1 MPNTTYTGNSLL
13 DRLIA
18 GPYSKNPEY
27 NPKTKA
33 GKTKPQFITDTSAG
47 DINSGRFT
55 NLAKS
60 INELSFT
67 GRDLGLTNKEIEED
81 ADNGITIS
89 PYNTD
94 EELNKARADAQ
105 SGFEQFGNFLMQA
118 GVGEVM
124 LGTLE
129 GFGNIADGVINSFTG
144 DNYGKNAY
152 TEYMENAKNK
162 LKDNF
167 KIYREDPNA
176 TFAFSDFGWWMD
188 NAVSVATTASLL
200 LPAAGWARGLSYA
213 GKVSKLSSLGKMTS
227 RVISK
232 GIAKATTKA
241 ATAGK
246 LSQDF
251 GAIRSAAATA
261 GRIDKSIRNGAGIVG
276 TAYLSRTGE
285 NYMEAKAIY
294 EDVYTNSKE
303 NLDNM
308 PDSEFTKFVNRNP
321 EFKDMSKDDIA
332 KEIARK
338 SANKTF
344 WNDYWMLLMDIPQF
358 KALGSIWGKGAKR
371 ASTASERIAAANQKK
386 LLAGAT
392 NEQLIKNNI
401 LNRTKEGIKYA
412 LKNPKDSF
420 LALEL
425 GEGFEEMYQGVQSE
439 KGMEVATKYFDSSFT
454 SRTLSS
460 YIKDS
465 SIWEQGLWGTIGGI
479 AFNKI
484 GRGLQKGSRAIE
496 GLWNKKHMTA
506 EDYEKWKRSTDKIAI
521 EQINSVTERTKKF
534 ISDMEQ
540 INNGTNPFNFVID
553 ATTGRPIIKDGDL
566 VNESIDEEQK
576 DLLKERAIRGF
587 VDGVTLDAVDSGTID
602 LMKDIIGS
610 REFDKFIADNGL
622 QLSASDKALSSQVV
636 DRMNEVSGIYYNALN
651 DVNSLTEDSNPFI
664 TINAA
669 RDITR
674 NKLMDKEYDLQ
685 LDNISSRI
693 ATANDTNTDY
703 SVYEEKAIYDA
714 IQNTLTRLKLQRAQ
728 LKTQYENEEISKS
741 AYELHGREIEKN
753 ERALLDLAARSTT
766 RGAIDSIKE
775 SIKDLNYD
783 TKDVIDTLDTFIN
796 DTYYGSGSVVNANN
810 TPSETIDSLI
820 KQKARVAINKAFTT
834 AKVPVTK
841 KDFEELY
848 NEFSFSMDAI
858 FINRAKAGIEKVK
871 KYLRDSDN
879 FDEALSKIM
888 NENTENKELNDILQF
903 LKYGYFDR
911 SMQNGRMKGQLNSNL
926 DLGIAIEEA
935 KAERTRAENRAQE
948 AAEQGVVLPDN
959 NEEEQ
964 EGTTTDSST
973 GSEIGT
979 NTTAAVP
986 PITSPATL
994 PATPPI
1000 APPTS
1005 VPENPANDTAVSN
1018 NEDTNGVQT
1027 EPDKAPIVDNSI
1039 PVDKN
1044 PLDLELTDDELREQA
1059 VIASGYETA
1068 SLKASL
1074 DASKY
1079 VMQVGF
1085 KESGRLDAIT
1095 KALSEGDTS
1104 KYEEFIKELTDF
1116 LISRGYDK
1124 RLAKITAKK
1133 SFTNTVASF
1142 GAMDSKS
1149 TFGKLAQQ
1157 LAMGFSS
1164 ESAKQYSIT
1173 ELIDGKGLNE
1183 IVETF
1188 IDEYSNLVGN
1198 DVAINGAHI
1207 INMESLFD
1215 YILSNKD
1222 IDKRTAAYIYNNIGT
1237 YISTHDGSKYKFTG
1251 FNPSRQYSAEEFF
1264 NRINKLKST
1273 VLSSSNNMHI
1283 SPIEPDQRTKDYRDA
1298 LIAAANGAT
1307 AYCQLEGT
1315 AYKHGIIDREQNG
1328 RPKQTNISIYVNL
1341 RKGKK
1346 LVPVKIGILRTVT
1359 ANKDFSSI
1367 EPVSHYSGFRNEI
1380 TIGPNRNIS
1389 LDCDF
1394 LFNALIN
1401 DRATNA
1407 DARQLFTDLAEY
1419 HSIVG
1424 DIASRLFAKKINE
1437 RQARKELSE
1446 AMPLDK
1452 AKRILSNPFITRLLQ
1467 NENYKFYSPNA
1478 DAISR
1483 AKKLSSDIA
1492 AILFYNSG
1500 FNPSDINNGEIDNM
1514 AIDSASMR
1522 DYYEDWKRK
1531 VYENYTQ
1538 TYELQKGLIDENS
1551 KVEISV
1557 NAEYF
1562 EFLNTIKN
1570 REDYVNIDDA
1580 GFDIDK
1586 NSPNYTPLVIV
1597 NQEGHLIDEEGNDYG
1612 QAPIDIA
1619 NYSMGF
1625 LVHNKDGVQLVAY
1638 FNEAAELKGSDIFN
1652 AVKFEIENLISK
1664 QLYNTVS
1671 SSHDANF
1678 EDIIERLIELFSP
1691 KSSFI
1696 FNGFNTILLADRAKT
1711 MATIAIDL
1719 GNNKR
1724 KNLITFYKKNKDGV
1738 TNSNA
1743 IGLYIPRLGRQIS
1756 ITRIKDKKLLTGEI
1770 VTEQEIRDALNN
1782 AILECMDSFK
1792 LNKSFN
1798 TMMNRTTGNGTS
1810 KYYRRE
1816 NGKFIINLAGK
1827 DYVYE
1832 NYGDFMLKNKG
1843 FTTNVDGSKK
1853 GFVSGYLNE
1862 NRITINTAVK
1872 DSTEDVSPTNTFV
1885 SDLLFNDKNEKRKT
1899 VDTRAVL
1906 EAAGVPQDK
1915 IDVLLGINSGMPIVT
1930 KRVRASDKEDSD
1942 TNAYYNVEDNNIYIT
1957 QKGAAAMNNN
1967 PTNAIRLLLHE
1978 NLHRLFH
1985 NKRNYTNAQRE
1996 RIVKELREVYDYTR
2010 EQLDKDRANSKIS
2023 ETLYNSIISV
2033 FNKATVSDNEMTRME
2048 EFLME
2053 CLTQPVIVDYLN
2065 NTAYHSEAKIDGIS
2079 KKSKSIFQKIM
2090 DILLDLLGINT
2101 NRIKNNSILAREYII
2116 LSRTAKSTSTNVPIN
2131 NTTSTTTNNGV
2142 LPVEGAPI
2150 STSTTTTTTT
2160 TNTTP
2165 NTHPVISPNISRINT
2180 NILNDTKRELDNI
2193 REVFES
2199 RIKRSDN
2206 FDEDHT
2212 YYIDGKPADTSVTQQ
2227 VHGKQDIG
2235 AYGTPSSYF
2244 GNTADDAARVF
2255 FENNG
2260 RLPDDYN
2267 VPNTTND
2274 DSENSKQA
2282 LERDLNKIKDY
2293 LDKKFGKGKYRVIT
2307 EEFPI
2312 GGTINVNGE
2321 IKTIAGTMDMIV
2333 YTDKGDIY
2341 IYDFKTKHLGEDNAV
2356 WSENTIN
2363 GYYRQ
2368 VNIYRQILIANFPHL
2383 AGRIKCG
2390 SLIKFITDYPAPSKK
2405 VEYRKHPT
2413 IPNQLQVRE
2422 NKEDNFVN
2430 IQDSNIKYN
2439 IPFFF
2444 GDKNFEKD
2452 HIFNIEDKDFIYE
2465 ITSLPEQNE
2474 DTIDKQNIT
2483 GSEQIQD
2490 DDDFD
2495 FDSLDFEDI
2504 DYENDIDTTD
2514 DIIYK
2519 SNTNLIDLSVNND
2532 TNQSNF
2538 TKEEQEILKNAPRNA
2553 EGRLLA
2559 PNGKVSNLTE
2569 KQYAQV
2575 RTKAFK
2581 KWFGDWTKIT
2591 FDDNGTPIIPN
2602 DVSKVVDENGEPLV
2616 VYHGNTDTNITK
2628 FTKGKGRYLKDG
2640 NYYFSPSKSV
2650 AESYATNG
2658 LSEDIDINEYLVIG
2672 YNVDAN
2678 SEEAKYAD
2686 FNSVEEFFNASLGG
2700 KVYSV
2705 FLNIKNPLFSDT
2717 ITPKIENPYDGAITI
2732 PVKDTQGTLRGE
2744 KVRQYIATSSN
2755 QIKSATDNIG
2765 TFDTNNDDIRYAKTE
2780 LITPSEIY
2788 APAVSNGS
2796 TDNPYGIQIV
2806 TTINAYID
2814 TFPVQYR
2821 DDIKQLLANDELNY
2835 TCQ

>member
-81 ADNGITIS
+81 AENGITIS

-118 GVGEVM
+118 GVGEVI
-124 LGTLE
+124 LGTFE
-129 GFGNIADGVINSFTG
+129 GFGNIADGIINSFTG

-303 NLDNM
+303 NLNNM

-371 ASTASERIAAANQKK
+371 VSTASERIAAANQKK

-439 KGMEVATKYFDSSFT
+439 KGMEVATKYFDPSFT

-484 GRGLQKGSRAIE
+484 GSGLQKGSRAIE

-553 ATTGRPIIKDGDL
+553 ATTGRPIIKDGNL

-576 DLLKERAIRGF
+576 DLLKERAIRDF

-610 REFDKFIADNGL
+610 KEFDKFIADNGL
-622 QLSASDKALSSQVV
+622 QLSASDRALSSQVV

-674 NKLMDKEYDLQ
+674 NKLMDREYDLQ
-685 LDNISSRI
+685 LANISSRMS
-693 ATANDTNTDY
+693 TANDTNTDY
-703 SVYEEKAIYDA
+703 SAYEEKAIYDA
-714 IQNTLTRLKLQRAQ
+714 IQNTLTRLKLQRTQ

-741 AYELHGREIEKN
+741 AYELHDREIEKN

-766 RGAIDSIKE
+766 RGAIDNIKE

-783 TKDVIDTLDTFIN
+783 TKDVIDALDTFIN

-810 TPSETIDSLI
+810 IPSETIDSLI
-820 KQKARVAINKAFTT
+820 KQKTRVAINKAFTT
-834 AKVPVTK
+834 AKIPVTK
-841 KDFEELY
+841 KDFEDLY

-858 FINRAKAGIEKVK
+858 FINRAKVGIEKVK
-871 KYLRDSDN
+871 KYLREAND
-879 FDEALSKIM
+879 FDGALSKIM

-911 SMQNGRMKGQLNSNL
+911 SMQNGRMKGQLTSNL

-935 KAERTRAENRAQE
+935 KAERNKAKEREKE

-964 EGTTTDSST
+964 EGTTTSPST
-973 GSEIGT
+973 GSETGT
-979 NTTAAVP
+979 NTTATVP
-986 PITSPATL
+986 PITSPDTP
-994 PATPPI
+994 PATPPT
-1000 APPTS
+1000 P
-1005 VPENPANDTAVSN
+1005 VPENPANDTVTSD
-1018 NEDTNGVQT
+1018 NENTNGVQT

-1044 PLDLELTDDELREQA
+1044 PLDLELTDAELREQA
-1059 VIASGYETA
+1059 VIASGYETD

-1085 KESGRLDAIT
+1085 KESGRIDAIT
-1095 KALSEGDTS
+1095 KALSEGDAS
-1104 KYEEFIKELTDF
+1104 KYEEFIKEVADF
-1116 LISRGYDK
+1116 LVSRGYNNK
-1124 RLAKITAKK
+1124 LAEVISKK
-1133 SFTNTVASF
+1133 AFANTVASF

-1164 ESAKQYSIT
+1164 ESAKKYSIT
-1173 ELIDGKGLNE
+1173 ELLDDNGLDE
-1183 IVETF
+1183 IVEAF
-1188 IDEYSNLVGN
+1188 LEEYSRLVN
-1198 DVAINGAHI
+1198 NSITVDGAHV
-1207 INMESLFD
+1207 INMESLFE
-1215 YILSNKD
+1215 YILSSND
-1222 IDKRTAAYIYNNIGT
+1222 IDKRTAAHIYNNIGK
-1237 YISTHDGSKYKFTG
+1237 YIATHDNSKYIFTG
-1251 FNPSRQYSAEEFF
+1251 FNPSKQYSAEEFF
-1264 NRINKLKST
+1264 NRINKSKSI
-1273 VLSSSNNMHI
+1273 VLSSSTDMHI
-1283 SPIEPDQRTKDYRDA
+1283 SPIEPDQRTKDYKDA
-1298 LIAAANGAT
+1298 LVAAANGAT

-1315 AYKHGIIDREQNG
+1315 AYKHGVVDTDETG
-1328 RPKQTNISIYVNL
+1328 RPKQTHIAIYVNL

-1346 LVPVKIGILRTVT
+1346 VVPVKIGILRTVS
-1359 ANKDFSSI
+1359 ANKDFTSI
-1367 EPVSHYSGFRNEI
+1367 EPISHYSGFRNEI
-1380 TIGPNRNIS
+1380 KVGPNNSIS

-1401 DRATNA
+1401 DLETNK
-1407 DARQLFTDLAEY
+1407 DAKQLFKELVEY
-1419 HSIVG
+1419 NITVRKIVN
-1424 DIASRLFAKKINE
+1424 RLHRKEITEK
-1437 RQARKELSE
+1437 QANKELSE

-1452 AKRILSNPFITRLLQ
+1452 AERILSNPLIAELLRR
-1467 NENYKFYSPNA
+1467 ESYKFYDPRA
-1478 DAISR
+1478 DKITR
-1483 AKKLSSDIA
+1483 AKKLSRDIA

-1500 FNPSDINNGEIDNM
+1500 FNTADPANNEIDTM
-1514 AIDSASMR
+1514 AIDVASMR
-1522 DYYEDWKRK
+1522 KNYADWKVK
-1531 VYENYTQ
+1531 LHTNYVQ
-1538 TYELQKGLIDENS
+1538 TYELQKGFTENNT

-1557 NAEYF
+1557 NPEYF
-1562 EFLNTIKN
+1562 EFLNEIQDKK
-1570 REDYVNIDDA
+1570 DYVNIDDA

-1652 AVKFEIENLISK
+1652 AVKFEIANLISK
-1664 QLYNTVS
+1664 QLYNTVT

-1696 FNGFNTILLADRAKT
+1696 FNNFNTILLADRAKT
-1711 MATIAIDL
+1711 MATIAVKDS
-1719 GNNKR
+1719 NNRK
-1724 KNLITFYKKNKDGV
+1724 KNLITFYKTNRDGI

-1743 IGLYIPRLGRQIS
+1743 VGLYIPRLGRQVP
-1756 ITRIKDKKLLTGEI
+1756 ITGIKDTKLLTGEI
-1770 VTEQEIRDALNN
+1770 ITEQEIRDALNN
-1782 AILECMDSFK
+1782 AILECMASFK

-1810 KYYRRE
+1810 RYYRRE

-1832 NYGDFMLKNKG
+1832 NYGDFMLKNRG
-1843 FTTNVDGSKK
+1843 VTTNVDGSKK

-1862 NRITINTAVK
+1862 TRISINTAVK

-1906 EAAGVPQDK
+1906 EAAGVPKDK
-1915 IDVLLGINSGMPIVT
+1915 IDVLLGTNSGMPIVT
-1930 KRVRASDKEDSD
+1930 KRVRASDIDNSTD
-1942 TNAYYNVEDNNIYIT
+1942 NAYYDTEDNNIYIT
-1957 QKGAAAMNNN
+1957 QKGAAVMNNN
-1967 PTNAIRLLLHE
+1967 STNAIRLILHE

-1985 NKRNYTNAQRE
+1985 SKRNYTDAQRK
-1996 RIVKELREVYDYTR
+1996 RIVKELKEVYDYTR
-2010 EQLDKDRANSKIS
+2010 EQLDKDRASGKIS
-2023 ETLYNSIISV
+2023 EALYNNIISV
-2033 FNKATVSDNEMTRME
+2033 LNKATISKKENVMME

-2053 CLTQPVIVDYLN
+2053 CLTQPAIANYLN
-2065 NTAYHSEAKIDGIS
+2065 NTAYHSEANIEGIS
-2079 KKSKSIFQKIM
+2079 QKAKSIFQKIM

-2116 LSRTAKSTSTNVPIN
+2116 LSRTNKDTDNGIFNKPIASDNVKP
-2131 NTTSTTTNNGV
+2131 
-2142 LPVEGAPI
+2142 PVEGTLSPTP
-2150 STSTTTTTTT
+2150 TS
-2160 TNTTP
+2160 NSTP
-2165 NTHPVISPNISRINT
+2165 NNNQTAETTSER
-2180 NILNDTKRELDNI
+2180 LTKVRKEIDEI
-2193 REVFES
+2193 RQTFES
-2199 RIKRSDN
+2199 RIRRSDN
-2206 FDEDHT
+2206 FAEDHT
-2212 YYIDGKPADTSVTQQ
+2212 YYINGKPADTSVTQQ
-2227 VHGKQDIG
+2227 VHGKQDLG
-2235 AYGTPSSYF
+2235 DYGTPSSYF

-2267 VPNTTND
+2267 VPNTKND

-2293 LDKKFGKGKYRVIT
+2293 LDKRFGKGRYGVIT

-2312 GGTINVNGE
+2312 GGVINVNGTD
-2321 IKTIAGTMDMIV
+2321 KTIAGTMDMIV
-2333 YTDKGDIY
+2333 YTDSGDIY

-2422 NKEDNFVN
+2422 NKEDDFVN
-2430 IQDSNIKYN
+2430 IQDSNIEYN

-2444 GDKNFEKD
+2444 GDKNFERD
-2452 HIFNIEDKDFIYE
+2452 HIFNVEDKDFIYE

-2474 DTIDKQNIT
+2474 DTIDKQNIV

-2490 DDDFD
+2490 NDDFD
-2495 FDSLDFEDI
+2495 FDSFDFDDVNYREDI
-2504 DYENDIDTTD
+2504 DYTD
-2514 DIIYK
+2514 DTVFK
-2519 SNTNLIDLSVNND
+2519 SSTNLIDLSVN
-2532 TNQSNF
+2532 TNNNLSN
-2538 TKEEQEILKNAPRNA
+2538 EEQEILKNAPRDA
-2553 EGRLLA
+2553 EGHLLA
-2559 PNGKVSNLTE
+2559 PNGKPTNLTE
-2569 KQYAQV
+2569 KQYVQV
-2575 RTKAFK
+2575 RTKAFIR
-2581 KWFGDWTKIT
+2581 WFGDWI
-2591 FDDNGTPIIPN
+2591 N
-2602 DVSKVVDENGEPLV
+2602 DPANASKVVDENGEPLV
-2616 VYHGNTDTNITK
+2616 VYHRSPNKFNIFDVNKIGTTTDTGQY
-2628 FTKGKGRYLKDG
+2628 GKGFYFGVENDRARG
-2640 NYYFSPSKSV
+2640 N
-2650 AESYATNG
+2650 
-2658 LSEDIDINEYLVIG
+2658 
-2672 YNVDAN
+2672 NVY
-2678 SEEAKYAD
+2678 E
-2686 FNSVEEFFNASLGG
+2686 
-2700 KVYSV
+2700 V
-2705 FLNIKNPLFSDT
+2705 FLNIR
-2717 ITPKIENPYDGAITI
+2717 NPYNITKESRSFNIAYTYNRPFNEWTDWHKKNISKEEADLVNNKDGII
-2732 PVKDTQGTLRGE
+2732 DLVEDYEFVVSNP
-2744 KVRQYIATSSN
+2744 N
-2755 QIKSATDNIG
+2755 QIKSATDNVG
-2765 TFDTNNDDIRYAKTE
+2765 TFDTNNPDIRYAKTE

-2788 APAVSNGS
+2788 APAVVNGS

-2806 TTINAYID
+2806 NNMRSYID
-2814 TFPVQYR
+2814 TFPAQYR

>member
-81 ADNGITIS
+81 ADNGITMS

-94 EELNKARADAQ
+94 EELNKARADNQGA
-105 SGFEQFGNFLMQA
+105 FEQFGNFLMQA
-118 GVGEVM
+118 GVGEVI

-213 GKVSKLSSLGKMTS
+213 GKVSKLNSLGKMTS

-308 PDSEFTKFVNRNP
+308 PANEFAKFINRNP

-332 KEIARK
+332 KEIAIK

-439 KGMEVATKYFDSSFT
+439 KGMEVATKYFDPNFT
-454 SRTLSS
+454 SRTLGS

-553 ATTGRPIIKDGDL
+553 KTTGRPIIKDGDL
-566 VNESIDEEQK
+566 VNESVDEEQK
-576 DLLKERAIRGF
+576 DLLKERAIRDF

-651 DVNSLTEDSNPFI
+651 DINSLTEDSNPFI

-674 NKLMDKEYDLQ
+674 NKLMDREYDLQ
-685 LDNISSRI
+685 LDNISSRM
-693 ATANDTNTDY
+693 ATANDTNADY
-703 SVYEEKAIYDA
+703 SAYEEKAIYDA
-714 IQNTLTRLKLQRAQ
+714 IQNTLTRLKLQRTQ
-728 LKTQYENEEISKS
+728 LKTQYENEEIGKS
-741 AYELHGREIEKN
+741 AYELHDREIEKN

-775 SIKDLNYD
+775 SIKDLNYN
-783 TKDVIDTLDTFIN
+783 TKDVIDALDTFIN

-834 AKVPVTK
+834 AKIPVTK
-841 KDFEELY
+841 KDFEDLY

-858 FINRAKAGIEKVK
+858 FINKAKAGIEKVK
-871 KYLRDSDN
+871 KYLREADD

-911 SMQNGRMKGQLNSNL
+911 SMQNGRMKGQLTSNL
-926 DLGIAIEEA
+926 DLGIAIEET
-935 KAERTRAENRAQE
+935 KAEREKAENRAQE
-948 AAEQGVVLPDN
+948 AAEQGVVLPEND
-959 NEEEQ
+959 
-964 EGTTTDSST
+964 TDSST
-973 GSEIGT
+973 NNTDSPSTGSET
-979 NTTAAVP
+979 KTDTVVPTRTAAPVVTETSATAT
-986 PITSPATL
+986 PITENPA
-994 PATPPI
+994 ADN
-1000 APPTS
+1000 AV
-1005 VPENPANDTAVSN
+1005 VPENPDP
-1018 NEDTNGVQT
+1018 GVQT
-1027 EPDKAPIVDNSI
+1027 TREDNIVVDNNVPI
-1039 PVDKN
+1039 DKN
-1044 PLDLELTDDELREQA
+1044 PLDLDVTEKELQEQA
-1059 VIASGYETA
+1059 AIAAGYETA

-1095 KALSEGDTS
+1095 KALSEGDAS
-1104 KYEEFIKELTDF
+1104 KYEEFIKEITDF

-1124 RLAKITAKK
+1124 RLAEVIAKK

-1157 LAMGFSS
+1157 LAMGFGS

-1173 ELIDGKGLNE
+1173 ELIDGKGLDE
-1183 IVETF
+1183 IVEEF

-1198 DVAINGAHI
+1198 DVTINGVHI

-1273 VLSSSNNMHI
+1273 ILSSSNNMHI
-1283 SPIEPDQRTKDYRDA
+1283 SPIEPDQRTKDYTDA

-1315 AYKHGIIDREQNG
+1315 AYKYGVIDKEPNG
-1328 RPKQTNISIYVNL
+1328 RPRQTHIAVYVNL
-1341 RKGKK
+1341 KKGKK

-1359 ANKDFSSI
+1359 ANEDFSSI

-1380 TIGPNRNIS
+1380 TIGSNGNIS

-1401 DRATNA
+1401 DRATNT
-1407 DARQLFTDLAEY
+1407 DAKQLFTDLAEY
-1419 HSIVG
+1419 YSIVG

-1452 AKRILSNPFITRLLQ
+1452 AERILSNPLIAELLSR
-1467 NENYKFYSPNA
+1467 ESYKFYDPSA
-1478 DAISR
+1478 DKITR
-1483 AKKLSSDIA
+1483 AKKLSRDIA
-1492 AILFYNSG
+1492 AILFYKSG

-1514 AIDSASMR
+1514 AIDSVSMR

-1562 EFLNTIKN
+1562 EFLNTIENK
-1570 REDYVNIDDA
+1570 EDYVNIDDA

-1652 AVKFEIENLISK
+1652 SVKFEIANLISK
-1664 QLYNTVS
+1664 QLYNTVA

-1678 EDIIERLIELFSP
+1678 EDIIERLIELFNP
-1691 KSSFI
+1691 KSPFI
-1696 FNGFNTILLADRAKT
+1696 FNNFNTILLADRAKT
-1711 MATIAIDL
+1711 MATIAVKDS
-1719 GNNKR
+1719 NNR
-1724 KNLITFYKKNKDGV
+1724 QKNLITFYKTNRDGI

-1743 IGLYIPRLGRQIS
+1743 VGLYIPRLGRQVP
-1756 ITRIKDKKLLTGEI
+1756 ITNLKDTRLATGEI
-1770 VTEQEIRDALNN
+1770 ITEQEIRDALNN
-1782 AILECMDSFK
+1782 AILECMASFK

-1810 KYYRRE
+1810 RYHRRE

-1832 NYGDFMLKNKG
+1832 NYGDFMLKNRG

-1885 SDLLFNDKNEKRKT
+1885 SDLLFNNKNKKRKT
-1899 VDTRAVL
+1899 VDTKAVL
-1906 EAAGVPQDK
+1906 EAAGVPKDK
-1915 IDVLLGINSGMPIVT
+1915 IDVLLGTNSGMPIVT
-1930 KRVRASDKEDSD
+1930 KRVRASDEEDSD

-1967 PTNAIRLLLHE
+1967 PTNAIRLILHE

-1985 NKRNYTNAQRE
+1985 NKQNYTNSQRE

-2010 EQLDKDRANSKIS
+2010 EQLDKDRANGKIS
-2023 ETLYNSIISV
+2023 EVLYNSIISV
-2033 FNKATVSDNEMTRME
+2033 FDKATVSDNEMTRME

-2065 NTAYHSEAKIDGIS
+2065 NTAYHSEANIEGIS
-2079 KKSKSIFQKIM
+2079 QKAKSIFQKIM

-2116 LSRTAKSTSTNVPIN
+2116 LSRTDKD
-2131 NTTSTTTNNGV
+2131 TNNGIFNKPV
-2142 LPVEGAPI
+2142 ASDNVKPPVERTLSPTP
-2150 STSTTTTTTT
+2150 TS
-2160 TNTTP
+2160 NSTP
-2165 NTHPVISPNISRINT
+2165 NNSPTTETTSERLAKVRKEI
-2180 NILNDTKRELDNI
+2180 D
-2193 REVFES
+2193 EVRQTFES

-2206 FDEDHT
+2206 FTEDHT

-2235 AYGTPSSYF
+2235 AYGVPSSIL
-2244 GNTADDAARVF
+2244 GNTADEAARVF

-2293 LDKKFGKGKYRVIT
+2293 LDKRFGKGRYGVIT

-2312 GGTINVNGE
+2312 GGIINVEGAD
-2321 IKTIAGTMDMIV
+2321 KTIAGTMDMIV
-2333 YTDKGDIY
+2333 YTDNGDIY
-2341 IYDFKTKHLGEDNAV
+2341 IFDFKTKRMGDTNAE
-2356 WSENTIN
+2356 WDEHTIN
-2363 GYYRQ
+2363 SYYQQ
-2368 VNIYRQILIANFPHL
+2368 VNIYRQLIAANFPNL
-2383 AGRIKCG
+2383 AGRVKTG
-2390 SLIKFITDYPAPSKK
+2390 ALIKFITDYPAPSKDIK
-2405 VEYRKHPT
+2405 YRENPNV
-2413 IPNQLQVRE
+2413 PNQLQV
-2422 NKEDNFVN
+2422 KESEEDDFVN
-2430 IQDSNIKYN
+2430 IQDSFIDYN
-2439 IPFFF
+2439 IPYFF
-2444 GDKNFEKD
+2444 GDENFED
-2452 HIFNIEDKDFIYE
+2452 AHIFDIKDKDFVYE
-2465 ITSLPEQNE
+2465 IKPLNEQGEESIN
-2474 DTIDKQNIT
+2474 TQNIA

-2495 FDSLDFEDI
+2495 FDSFDFDDVNYREDI
-2504 DYENDIDTTD
+2504 DDTD
-2514 DIIYK
+2514 DTVFK
-2519 SNTNLIDLSVNND
+2519 SSTNLIDLSVNND

-2581 KWFGDWTKIT
+2581 NWFGDWTKIT
-2591 FDDNGTPIIPN
+2591 FDNNGNPIIPD

-2658 LSEDIDINEYLVIG
+2658 LSEEIDINDYLVIG

-2686 FNSVEEFFNASLGG
+2686 FNSAEEFFNASLGG

-2717 ITPKIENPYDGAITI
+2717 ITPKIENLYDGAITI

-2744 KVRQYIATSSN
+2744 KVRQYIATESN

-2765 TFDTNNDDIRYAKTE
+2765 TFDANNPDIRYAKTE

-2788 APAVSNGS
+2788 APAVANGS

-2806 TTINAYID
+2806 NNMRSYID
-2814 TFPVQYR
+2814 TFPAQYR
-2821 DDIKQLLANDELNY
+2821 DNIKQLLANDELNY

>member
-1 MPNTTYTGNSLL
+1 MPNPTYTGNSLL
-13 DRLIA
+13 DRLAA
-18 GPYSKNPEY
+18 GPYVRNPEY
-27 NPKTKA
+27 NPKTKK
-33 GKTKPQFITDTSAG
+33 GKSQPQFLTDTSAG

-118 GVGEVM
+118 GVGEVI

-144 DNYGKNAY
+144 DNYGKNPY
-152 TEYMENAKNK
+152 TEYMENAKNN

-188 NAVSVATTASLL
+188 NAVSITTAASLL

-213 GKVSKLSSLGKMTS
+213 GKVSKLNSLGKMTS

-276 TAYLSRTGE
+276 SAYLSRTGE

-439 KGMEVATKYFDSSFT
+439 KGMEVATKYFDPSFT
-454 SRTLSS
+454 SRTLGS
-460 YIKDS
+460 YIKDF

-479 AFNKI
+479 VFNKI
-484 GRGLQKGSRAIE
+484 GMGLQKGSRAIE

-521 EQINSVTERTKKF
+521 EQINSVTDRAKKF
-534 ISDMEQ
+534 VSDMEQ
-540 INNGTNPFNFVID
+540 ISNGTNPFNFVID
-553 ATTGRPIIKDGDL
+553 KSTGRQVIKDGNL
-566 VNESIDEEQK
+566 VNEAIDEEQQ
-576 DLLKERAIRGF
+576 DLLKERAIRDF

-610 REFDKFIADNGL
+610 REFDKFISDNGL

-674 NKLMDKEYDLQ
+674 NKLMDREYDLQ
-685 LDNISSRI
+685 LANISSRM
-693 ATANDTNTDY
+693 ATANDTNADY
-703 SVYEEKAIYDA
+703 SAYEEKAIYDA
-714 IQNTLTRLKLQRAQ
+714 IQNTLTKLKLQRVQ
-728 LKTQYENEEISKS
+728 LKSQYENEEIGKS
-741 AYELHGREIEKN
+741 AYELHDREIEKN

-783 TKDVIDTLDTFIN
+783 TKDVIDALDTFIN
-796 DTYYGSGSVVNANN
+796 DTYYGSDSVVNANN
-810 TPSETIDSLI
+810 NPSETIDSLI

-834 AKVPVTK
+834 AKVPITK
-841 KDFEELY
+841 KDFEDLY

-871 KYLRDSDN
+871 KYLIDADD
-879 FDEALSKIM
+879 FDEALSKVM

-935 KAERTRAENRAQE
+935 KAERTKAENRAQE

-973 GSEIGT
+973 GSETGT
-979 NTTAAVP
+979 NTAAVAP
-986 PITSPATL
+986 PVTPTTV
-994 PATPPI
+994 PPTTPPA
-1000 APPTS
+1000 APSTP
-1005 VPENPANDTAVSN
+1005 VPENPANDIATSN
-1018 NEDTNGVQT
+1018 NEDNNGVQT
-1027 EPDKAPIVDNSI
+1027 EPDKGPIVDNSI

-1044 PLDLELTDDELREQA
+1044 PLDLELTDAELREQA
-1059 VIASGYETA
+1059 IIASGYETD

-1085 KESGRLDAIT
+1085 KESGRIDAIT

-1104 KYEEFIKELTDF
+1104 KYEEFIKEVADF
-1116 LISRGYDK
+1116 LVSRGYNN
-1124 RLAKITAKK
+1124 RLAEVISKK
-1133 SFTNTVASF
+1133 AFTNTVASF

-1164 ESAKQYSIT
+1164 ESAKKYSIT
-1173 ELIDGKGLNE
+1173 ELLDDNGLDE
-1183 IVETF
+1183 IVEQF
-1188 IDEYSNLVGN
+1188 LEEYSRLVN
-1198 DVAINGAHI
+1198 NSITIDGAHV
-1207 INMESLFD
+1207 INMESLFE
-1215 YILSNKD
+1215 YILSNED
-1222 IDKRTAAYIYNNIGT
+1222 IDKRTAAHIYNNIGK
-1237 YISTHDGSKYKFTG
+1237 YIAAHDSSKYIFTG
-1251 FNPSRQYSAEEFF
+1251 FNPSKQYSAEEFF
-1264 NRINKLKST
+1264 NRINKSKST
-1273 VLSSSNNMHI
+1273 VLSSSTDMHI
-1283 SPIEPDQRTKDYRDA
+1283 SPIEPGQRTKNYKDA
-1298 LIAAANGAT
+1298 LVAAANGAT

-1315 AYKHGIIDREQNG
+1315 AYKHGVVDTDETG
-1328 RPKQTNISIYVNL
+1328 RPKQTHIAIYVNL

-1346 LVPVKIGILRTVT
+1346 VVPIKIGVLRTVS
-1359 ANKDFSSI
+1359 ANKDFTSI
-1367 EPVSHYSGFRNEI
+1367 EPISHYSGFRNEI
-1380 TIGPNRNIS
+1380 KVGPNNSIS

-1401 DRATNA
+1401 DLETNK
-1407 DARQLFTDLAEY
+1407 DAK
-1419 HSIVG
+1419 
-1424 DIASRLFAKKINE
+1424 RLFKELVEYNITVRKIVNRLRRKE
-1437 RQARKELSE
+1437 ITEKQANKELSE

-1452 AKRILSNPFITRLLQ
+1452 AERILSNPLIAELLGK
-1467 NENYKFYSPNA
+1467 ESYKFYDPSA
-1478 DAISR
+1478 DKITR
-1483 AKKLSSDIA
+1483 AKKLSRDIA
-1492 AILFYNSG
+1492 AILFYDSG
-1500 FNPSDINNGEIDNM
+1500 FDTADPANNEIDTM
-1514 AIDSASMR
+1514 AIDVASMR
-1522 DYYEDWKRK
+1522 KNYADWKIK
-1531 VYENYTQ
+1531 LHTNYVQ
-1538 TYELQKGLIDENS
+1538 TYELQKGFTENNT

-1557 NAEYF
+1557 NPEYF
-1562 EFLNTIKN
+1562 EFLNEIQNK
-1570 REDYVNIDDA
+1570 EDYVNIDDA

-1586 NSPNYTPLVIV
+1586 NSPDYMPLVVV
-1597 NQEGHLIDEEGNDYG
+1597 NQEGYLIDEDGNNYG
-1612 QAPIDIA
+1612 QAPIKIGD
-1619 NYSMGF
+1619 YSMGF
-1625 LVHNKDGVQLVAY
+1625 LVYNKNGTQFVSY
-1638 FNEAAELKGSDIFN
+1638 FNEAIELKDSAIYK
-1652 AVKFEIENLISK
+1652 AVRSEIANLITK
-1664 QLYNTVS
+1664 QLYNYNTS
-1671 SSHDANF
+1671 DHDANF
-1678 EDIIERLIELFSP
+1678 EDIIEKLLELFSP
-1691 KSSFI
+1691 KGTFI
-1696 FNGFNTILLADRAKT
+1696 FNNLKTVLLADKAKT

-1719 GNNKR
+1719 GKNKR
-1724 KNLITFYKKNKDGV
+1724 KNLITFHKKNRDGV

-1743 IGLYIPRLGRQIS
+1743 IGLYIPRLGRQVS
-1756 ITRIKDKKLLTGEI
+1756 IAKIKDTKLSTGEFI
-1770 VTEQEIRDALNN
+1770 TEQEIRNALND
-1782 AILECMDSFK
+1782 AILECMNSFK

-1810 KYYRRE
+1810 RYYRRE

-1832 NYGDFMLKNKG
+1832 SYGDFMLKNRA
-1843 FTTNVDGSKK
+1843 FTTNCDGSKR
-1853 GFVSGYLNE
+1853 GFVSAYVNE
-1862 NRITINTAVK
+1862 NKVTINTSVR
-1872 DSTEDVSPTNTFV
+1872 DTTGDVAPKNTFV
-1885 SDLLFNDKNEKRKT
+1885 SDLLFNNKNKKRKT
-1899 VDTRAVL
+1899 VDTKAVL
-1906 EAAGVPQDK
+1906 EAAGVPKEK
-1915 IDVLLGINSGMPIVT
+1915 IDVLLGTNSGMPIVT

-1942 TNAYYNVEDNNIYIT
+1942 TNAYYDVEDNNIYIT

-1967 PTNAIRLLLHE
+1967 PTNALRLLLHE

-2010 EQLDKDRANSKIS
+2010 EQLDKDKANGKIN
-2023 ETLYNSIISV
+2023 EALYNSIISV
-2033 FNKATVSDNEMTRME
+2033 FDKATVSDNETTRME

-2053 CLTQPVIVDYLN
+2053 CLTQPVIANYLN
-2065 NTAYHSEAKIDGIS
+2065 NTSYHSEAKIEGIS
-2079 KKSKSIFQKIM
+2079 QKAKSIFQKIM

-2116 LSRTAKSTSTNVPIN
+2116 LSRTAKSTSTDVPIN

-2142 LPVEGAPI
+2142 LPVEETPR
-2150 STSTTTTTTT
+2150 STPTTTATTTH
-2160 TNTTP
+2160 TTP
-2165 NTHPVISPNISRINT
+2165 PVTPPNTSRINT
-2180 NILNDTKRELDNI
+2180 NVLDDTKRELDNI
-2193 REVFES
+2193 REVFDS

-2206 FDEDHT
+2206 FVEDHT

-2227 VHGKQDIG
+2227 VHGEQDLG
-2235 AYGTPSSYF
+2235 DYGTPSSYF

-2267 VPNTTND
+2267 VPNAKDD
-2274 DSENSKQA
+2274 DSDNSKQA

-2333 YTDKGDIY
+2333 YTDSGYIY

-2368 VNIYRQILIANFPHL
+2368 VNIYRQILTANFPHL

-2390 SLIKFITDYPAPSKK
+2390 SLIKFITHYPAPSKDI
-2405 VEYRKHPT
+2405 EYRKHPT

-2422 NKEDNFVN
+2422 NKEDDFIN
-2430 IQDSNIKYN
+2430 IQDSNIEYN

-2444 GDKNFEKD
+2444 GDKNFEQD
-2452 HIFNIEDKDFIYE
+2452 HIFNVEDKDFIYE

-2474 DTIDKQNIT
+2474 DYVDTQNIA

-2490 DDDFD
+2490 NDDFD
-2495 FDSLDFEDI
+2495 FDSFDFDDVNYREDI
-2504 DYENDIDTTD
+2504 DDTDNTVF
-2514 DIIYK
+2514 K
-2519 SNTNLIDLSVNND
+2519 SSTNLIDLSVN
-2532 TNQSNF
+2532 SNNNNF
-2538 TKEEQEILKNAPRNA
+2538 SNEEQEILKNAPRDA
-2553 EGRLLA
+2553 EGHLLA
-2559 PNGKVSNLTE
+2559 PNGKPTNLTE

-2575 RTKAFK
+2575 RTKAFIR
-2581 KWFGDWTKIT
+2581 WFGDWI
-2591 FDDNGTPIIPN
+2591 N
-2602 DVSKVVDENGEPLV
+2602 DPKNASKVVDENGEPLV

-2658 LSEDIDINEYLVIG
+2658 LSEEIDINDYLVIG
-2672 YNVDAN
+2672 YNVEAN

-2686 FNSVEEFFNASLGG
+2686 FNSTEEFFNVSLGG
-2700 KVYSV
+2700 KVYPV

-2744 KVRQYIATSSN
+2744 KVRQYIATESN

-2765 TFDTNNDDIRYAKTE
+2765 TFDANNPDIRYSKTE

-2796 TDNPYGIQIV
+2796 ADNPYGIQIV
-2806 TTINAYID
+2806 NNMRSYID
-2814 TFPVQYR
+2814 TFPAQYR
-2821 DDIKQLLANDELNY
+2821 DNIQQLLTNDELNY

>member
-1 MPNTTYTGNSLL
+1 MPNPTYTGNSLL
-13 DRLIA
+13 DRLAA
-18 GPYSKNPEY
+18 GPYVRNPEY
-27 NPKTKA
+27 NPKTKK
-33 GKTKPQFITDTSAG
+33 GKSQPQFLTDTSAG

-60 INELSFT
+60 VRELSFT
-67 GRDLGLTNKEIEED
+67 GRDLGLTNEEIKD
-81 ADNGITIS
+81 NADKGITLS

-94 EELNKARADAQ
+94 EELNKAKADSQ
-105 SGFEQFGNFLMQA
+105 SAFSQFGNFLMQA
-118 GVGEVM
+118 GVGEVI

-251 GAIRSAAATA
+251 GAIRSTAATA
-261 GRIDKSIRNGAGIVG
+261 GRIDKSIRNGVGIVG

-303 NLDNM
+303 NLNNM

-439 KGMEVATKYFDSSFT
+439 KGMEVATKYFDPSFT

-484 GRGLQKGSRAIE
+484 GSGLQKGSRAIE

-553 ATTGRPIIKDGDL
+553 ATTGRPIIKDGNL

-576 DLLKERAIRGF
+576 DLLKERAIRDF

-610 REFDKFIADNGL
+610 REFDKFIANNGL
-622 QLSASDKALSSQVV
+622 QLSASDRALSSQVV

-674 NKLMDKEYDLQ
+674 NKLMDREYDLQ
-685 LDNISSRI
+685 LANISSRM
-693 ATANDTNTDY
+693 ATANDTNADY
-703 SVYEEKAIYDA
+703 NAYEEKAIYDA
-714 IQNTLTRLKLQRAQ
+714 IQNTLTRLKLQRTQ

-741 AYELHGREIEKN
+741 AYDLHDREIEKN

-766 RGAIDSIKE
+766 RGAIDSIRD

-783 TKDVIDTLDTFIN
+783 TKDVIDALDTFIN
-796 DTYYGSGSVVNANN
+796 DTYYGSGSVANANN

-820 KQKARVAINKAFTT
+820 KQKARIAINKAFTT
-834 AKVPVTK
+834 AKIPVTK
-841 KDFEELY
+841 KDFEDLY

-871 KYLRDSDN
+871 KYLRDADD

-911 SMQNGRMKGQLNSNL
+911 SMQNGRMKGQLTSNL

-935 KAERTRAENRAQE
+935 KAERNKAKEREKE

-959 NEEEQ
+959 EEKQ
-964 EGTTTDSST
+964 ESATTSPST
-973 GSEIGT
+973 GSETGT

-986 PITSPATL
+986 PITSPAVS
-994 PATPPI
+994 PATPPT
-1000 APPTS
+1000 P
-1005 VPENPANDTAVSN
+1005 VPENPANDTATSS
-1018 NEDTNGVQT
+1018 NEDTNGIQT

-1039 PVDKN
+1039 PIDKN
-1044 PLDLELTDDELREQA
+1044 PLDLELTDAELREQA
-1059 VIASGYETA
+1059 VIASGYETD

-1085 KESGRLDAIT
+1085 KESGRIDTIT

-1104 KYEEFIKELTDF
+1104 KYEEFIKEVTDF
-1116 LISRGYDK
+1116 LVNRGYNNK
-1124 RLAKITAKK
+1124 LAEVISKK
-1133 SFTNTVASF
+1133 AFANTVASF

-1164 ESAKQYSIT
+1164 ESAKKYSIT
-1173 ELIDGKGLNE
+1173 ELLDDNGLDE
-1183 IVETF
+1183 IVEAF
-1188 IDEYSNLVGN
+1188 LEEYSRLVN
-1198 DVAINGAHI
+1198 NNITVDGAHV
-1207 INMESLFD
+1207 INMESLFE
-1215 YILSNKD
+1215 YILSNDD
-1222 IDKRTAAYIYNNIGT
+1222 IDKRTAAHIYNNIGK
-1237 YISTHDGSKYKFTG
+1237 YIATHDNSKYIFTG
-1251 FNPSRQYSAEEFF
+1251 FNPSKQYSAEEFF
-1264 NRINKLKST
+1264 NRINKSKST
-1273 VLSSSNNMHI
+1273 VLSSSTDMHI
-1283 SPIEPDQRTKDYRDA
+1283 SPIEPDQRTKDYKDA
-1298 LIAAANGAT
+1298 LVAAANGAT

-1315 AYKHGIIDREQNG
+1315 AYKHGVVDTDETG
-1328 RPKQTNISIYVNL
+1328 RPKQTHIAIYVNL

-1346 LVPVKIGILRTVT
+1346 VVPVKIGVLRTVS
-1359 ANKDFSSI
+1359 ANKDFTSI
-1367 EPVSHYSGFRNEI
+1367 EPISHYSGFRNEI
-1380 TIGPNRNIS
+1380 KVGPNNSIS

-1394 LFNALIN
+1394 LFNTLIN
-1401 DRATNA
+1401 DLETNK
-1407 DARQLFTDLAEY
+1407 DAKQLFKELVEY
-1419 HSIVG
+1419 NVTVRKIVN
-1424 DIASRLFAKKINE
+1424 RLFRKEITEK
-1437 RQARKELSE
+1437 QANKELSE

-1452 AKRILSNPFITRLLQ
+1452 AERILSNPLIAELLGK
-1467 NENYKFYSPNA
+1467 ESYKFYDPSA
-1478 DAISR
+1478 DKITR
-1483 AKKLSSDIA
+1483 AKKLSRDIA
-1492 AILFYNSG
+1492 AILFYDSG
-1500 FNPSDINNGEIDNM
+1500 FDTADPANNEIDTM
-1514 AIDSASMR
+1514 AIDVASMR
-1522 DYYEDWKRK
+1522 KNYADWKVK
-1531 VYENYTQ
+1531 LHTNYVQ
-1538 TYELQKGLIDENS
+1538 TYELQKGFTDKNT

-1557 NAEYF
+1557 NPEYF
-1562 EFLNTIKN
+1562 EFLNEIQDKK
-1570 REDYVNIDDA
+1570 DYVNIDDA

-1586 NSPNYTPLVIV
+1586 NSPDYMPLVVV
-1597 NQEGHLIDEEGNDYG
+1597 NQEGYLIDEDGNNHG
-1612 QAPIDIA
+1612 QASIKIGD
-1619 NYSMGF
+1619 YSMGF
-1625 LVHNKDGVQLVAY
+1625 LVYDKNGIKFVSY
-1638 FNEAAELKGSDIFN
+1638 FDEAIELKDSAIYK
-1652 AVKFEIENLISK
+1652 AVRSEIANLITK
-1664 QLYNTVS
+1664 QLYNYNTS
-1671 SSHDANF
+1671 DHDANF
-1678 EDIIERLIELFSP
+1678 EDIIEKLIELFSP
-1691 KSSFI
+1691 KGTFI
-1696 FNGFNTILLADRAKT
+1696 FNNFKTVLLADKAKT

-1719 GNNKR
+1719 DNNKR
-1724 KNLITFYKKNKDGV
+1724 KNLITFHKKNKDGV

-1756 ITRIKDKKLLTGEI
+1756 IAKIKDTKLSTGEFI
-1770 VTEQEIRDALNN
+1770 TEQEIRNALND
-1782 AILECMDSFK
+1782 AILECMNSFK

-1810 KYYRRE
+1810 RYYRRE

-1832 NYGDFMLKNKG
+1832 NYGDFMLKNRA
-1843 FTTNVDGSKK
+1843 FTTNCDGTKK
-1853 GFVSGYLNE
+1853 GFVSAYVNE
-1862 NRITINTAVK
+1862 NKVTINTSVR
-1872 DSTEDVSPTNTFV
+1872 DTTGDVSPKNTFV
-1885 SDLLFNDKNEKRKT
+1885 SDLLFNNKNEKRKT
-1899 VDTRAVL
+1899 VDTKAVL
-1906 EAAGVPQDK
+1906 EAAGVTKDK
-1915 IDVLLGINSGMPIVT
+1915 IDVLLGTNSGMPIVT
-1930 KRVRASDKEDSD
+1930 KRVRASDVDDSD

-1967 PTNAIRLLLHE
+1967 PINAIRLLLHE

-2010 EQLDKDRANSKIS
+2010 EQLDKDKANGKIS
-2023 ETLYNSIISV
+2023 EALYNSIISV
-2033 FNKATVSDNEMTRME
+2033 FDKATVSDNEMTRME

-2065 NTAYHSEAKIDGIS
+2065 NTTYHSEANIEGIS
-2079 KKSKSIFQKIM
+2079 QKSKSIFQKIM

-2116 LSRTAKSTSTNVPIN
+2116 LSRTDKSTSTNVPIN
-2131 NTTSTTTNNGV
+2131 NTTSTTTNNGI
-2142 LPVEGAPI
+2142 LPVEGTPT
-2150 STSTTTTTTT
+2150 STSTTTITTTT
-2160 TNTTP
+2160 TITPTTP
-2165 NTHPVISPNISRINT
+2165 PVTPPNTNRINT
-2180 NILNDTKRELDNI
+2180 DILDDTKRELDNI
-2193 REVFES
+2193 REVFDS

-2206 FDEDHT
+2206 FVEDHT

-2227 VHGKQDIG
+2227 VHGHQDLG
-2235 AYGTPSSYF
+2235 DYGTPSSYF

-2267 VPNTTND
+2267 VPNTKND

-2333 YTDKGDIY
+2333 YTDSGDIY

-2422 NKEDNFVN
+2422 NKEDDFVN
-2430 IQDSNIKYN
+2430 IQDSNIEYN

-2452 HIFNIEDKDFIYE
+2452 HIFNVEDKDFIYE
-2465 ITSLPEQNE
+2465 INSLPEQNE
-2474 DTIDKQNIT
+2474 DYIDNQNIA
-2483 GSEQIQD
+2483 GSEQIQNN
-2490 DDDFD
+2490 DDFD
-2495 FDSLDFEDI
+2495 FDSFDFDDVNYRE
-2504 DYENDIDTTD
+2504 DIDTTD

-2519 SNTNLIDLSVNND
+2519 SSTNLIDLNVNTDN
-2532 TNQSNF
+2532 NISN
-2538 TKEEQEILKNAPRNA
+2538 EEQEIL
-2553 EGRLLA
+2553 
-2559 PNGKVSNLTE
+2559 
-2569 KQYAQV
+2569 
-2575 RTKAFK
+2575 
-2581 KWFGDWTKIT
+2581 
-2591 FDDNGTPIIPN
+2591 DNN
-2602 DVSKVVDENGEPLV
+2602 S
-2616 VYHGNTDTNITK
+2616 
-2628 FTKGKGRYLKDG
+2628 RY
-2640 NYYFSPSKSV
+2640 S
-2650 AESYATNG
+2650 
-2658 LSEDIDINEYLVIG
+2658 
-2672 YNVDAN
+2672 
-2678 SEEAKYAD
+2678 
-2686 FNSVEEFFNASLGG
+2686 
-2700 KVYSV
+2700 
-2705 FLNIKNPLFSDT
+2705 
-2717 ITPKIENPYDGAITI
+2717 
-2732 PVKDTQGTLRGE
+2732 
-2744 KVRQYIATSSN
+2744 
-2755 QIKSATDNIG
+2755 
-2765 TFDTNNDDIRYAKTE
+2765 KTE

-2788 APAVSNGS
+2788 APAVANGS

-2806 TTINAYID
+2806 NNMRSYID
-2814 TFPVQYR
+2814 TFPAQYR
-2821 DDIKQLLANDELNY
+2821 DNIQQLLANDELNY

>member
-81 ADNGITIS
+81 AENGITIS

-118 GVGEVM
+118 GVGEVI
-124 LGTLE
+124 LGTFE

-162 LKDNF
+162 FKDNF

-213 GKVSKLSSLGKMTS
+213 GKVSKLNSLGKMTS

-308 PDSEFTKFVNRNP
+308 PDSEFTKFLNRNP

-371 ASTASERIAAANQKK
+371 ASTASERIAAVNQKK

-439 KGMEVATKYFDSSFT
+439 KGMEVATKYFDPSFT

-484 GRGLQKGSRAIE
+484 GSGLQKGSRAIE

-553 ATTGRPIIKDGDL
+553 ATTGRPIIKDGNL

-576 DLLKERAIRGF
+576 DLLKERAIRDF

-602 LMKDIIGS
+602 LMKDITGS

-674 NKLMDKEYDLQ
+674 NKLMDREYDLQ
-685 LDNISSRI
+685 LANISSRI
-693 ATANDTNTDY
+693 AAANDTNTDY
-703 SVYEEKAIYDA
+703 SAYEEKAIYDA
-714 IQNTLTRLKLQRAQ
+714 IQNTLTRLKLQRTQ

-741 AYELHGREIEKN
+741 AYELHSREIEKN

-783 TKDVIDTLDTFIN
+783 TKDVIDALDTFIN
-796 DTYYGSGSVVNANN
+796 DTYYGSGSIVNANN

-834 AKVPVTK
+834 AKIPVTK
-841 KDFEELY
+841 KDFEDLY
-848 NEFSFSMDAI
+848 DEFSFSMDAI
-858 FINRAKAGIEKVK
+858 FINKSKAAIEKVK
-871 KYLRDSDN
+871 KYLREADD
-879 FDEALSKIM
+879 FDEALSNIM
-888 NENTENKELNDILQF
+888 NESTEDKKLNDLLQF
-903 LKYGYFDR
+903 IKYGYFDR
-911 SMQNGRMKGQLNSNL
+911 TMQNGRMKGQINSNL
-926 DLGIAIEEA
+926 DLAIAINEA
-935 KAERTRAENRAQE
+935 KAERNKAKEREKE
-948 AAEQGVVLPDN
+948 AAEQGIVLPEN

-964 EGTTTDSST
+964 VGTTTSSST
-973 GSEIGT
+973 GSTTGT
-979 NTTAAVP
+979 NTTAVTP
-986 PITSPATL
+986 PASS
-994 PATPPI
+994 PATPPA
-1000 APPTS
+1000 APPTP
-1005 VPENPANDTAVSN
+1005 VPENPANDTATSN

-1027 EPDKAPIVDNSI
+1027 EPDKGPIVDNSVPI
-1039 PVDKN
+1039 DKN
-1044 PLDLELTDDELREQA
+1044 PLDLEFTDTELREQA
-1059 VIASGYETA
+1059 VIASGYETD

-1085 KESGRLDAIT
+1085 KESGRIDAIT

-1104 KYEEFIKELTDF
+1104 KYEEFIKEVADF
-1116 LISRGYDK
+1116 LISRGYNN
-1124 RLAKITAKK
+1124 RLAEVISKK
-1133 SFTNTVASF
+1133 AFANTVASF

-1164 ESAKQYSIT
+1164 ESAKKYSIT
-1173 ELIDGKGLNE
+1173 ELLDDNGLDE
-1183 IVETF
+1183 IVEQF
-1188 IDEYSNLVGN
+1188 LEEYSRLVN
-1198 DVAINGAHI
+1198 NSIIVDGAHI
-1207 INMESLFD
+1207 INMESLFE
-1215 YILSNKD
+1215 YILSNDD
-1222 IDKRTAAYIYNNIGT
+1222 IDKRTAEYIYNNIGK
-1237 YISTHDGSKYKFTG
+1237 YIATHDSSKYIFTG
-1251 FNPSRQYSAEEFF
+1251 FNPSKQYSAEEFF
-1264 NRINKLKST
+1264 NRINKSKSIE
-1273 VLSSSNNMHI
+1273 LSSSTDMHI
-1283 SPIEPDQRTKDYRDA
+1283 SPIEPDQRTKDYKDA
-1298 LIAAANGAT
+1298 LVAAANGAT
-1307 AYCQLEGT
+1307 AFCQLEGT
-1315 AYKHGIIDREQNG
+1315 AYKHGVIDTDETG
-1328 RPKQTNISIYVNL
+1328 RPKQTTIAVYVNL

-1346 LVPVKIGILRTVT
+1346 VVPVKIGILRTVS
-1359 ANKDFSSI
+1359 ANKDFTSI
-1367 EPVSHYSGFRNEI
+1367 EPISHYSGFRNEI
-1380 TIGPNRNIS
+1380 KVGPNNSIS

-1401 DRATNA
+1401 DLETNK
-1407 DARQLFTDLAEY
+1407 DAKRLFKELVEY
-1419 HSIVG
+1419 HVTVRKIVNK
-1424 DIASRLFAKKINE
+1424 LFRKEITEK
-1437 RQARKELSE
+1437 QANKELSE

-1452 AKRILSNPFITRLLQ
+1452 AERILSNPLIAELLSR
-1467 NENYKFYSPNA
+1467 ESYKFYDPSA
-1478 DAISR
+1478 DKITR
-1483 AKKLSSDIA
+1483 AKKLSRDIT
-1492 AILFYNSG
+1492 AILFYDSG
-1500 FNPSDINNGEIDNM
+1500 FDTADPANNEIDNM
-1514 AIDSASMR
+1514 AIDVASMR
-1522 DYYEDWKRK
+1522 KNYAEWKIK
-1531 VYENYTQ
+1531 LHTNYVQ
-1538 TYELQKGLIDENS
+1538 TYELQKGFTENNT

-1557 NAEYF
+1557 NPEYF
-1562 EFLNTIKN
+1562 EFLNEIQNK
-1570 REDYVNIDDA
+1570 EDYVNIDDA

-1586 NSPNYTPLVIV
+1586 NSPDYMPLVMV
-1597 NQEGHLIDEEGNDYG
+1597 NQEGYLIDEDGNNHG
-1612 QAPIDIA
+1612 QASIKIGD
-1619 NYSMGF
+1619 YSMGF
-1625 LVHNKDGVQLVAY
+1625 LVYDKNGTRFVSY
-1638 FNEAAELKGSDIFN
+1638 FNEAVELKDSAIYK
-1652 AVKFEIENLISK
+1652 AVRSEIANLITK
-1664 QLYNTVS
+1664 QLYNYNTS
-1671 SSHDANF
+1671 DHDANF
-1678 EDIIERLIELFSP
+1678 EDIIEKLLELFSP
-1691 KSSFI
+1691 KGTFI
-1696 FNGFNTILLADRAKT
+1696 FNNLKTILLADKAKT
-1711 MATIAIDL
+1711 IATIAIDL

-1724 KNLITFYKKNKDGV
+1724 KNLITFYKKNRDGV

-1743 IGLYIPRLGRQIS
+1743 IGLYIPRLGKQVP
-1756 ITRIKDKKLLTGEI
+1756 ITKIENTKLSTGEFI
-1770 VTEQEIRDALNN
+1770 TEQEIRDALNN
-1782 AILECMDSFK
+1782 AILECMNSFK

-1798 TMMNRTTGNGTS
+1798 TMMNRTTGNGES
-1810 KYYRRE
+1810 RYYRRE

-1832 NYGDFMLKNKG
+1832 SYGDFMLKNRA
-1843 FTTNVDGSKK
+1843 FTTNCDGSKK
-1853 GFVSGYLNE
+1853 GFVSAYVNE
-1862 NRITINTAVK
+1862 NKVTINTSVR
-1872 DSTEDVSPTNTFV
+1872 DTTGDVTPKNTFV
-1885 SDLLFNDKNEKRKT
+1885 SDLLFNNKNKKRKT
-1899 VDTRAVL
+1899 VDTKAVL
-1906 EAAGVPQDK
+1906 EAAGVPKEK
-1915 IDVLLGINSGMPIVT
+1915 IDVLLGTNSGMPIVT
-1930 KRVRASDKEDSD
+1930 KRVKASNIDDND
-1942 TNAYYNVEDNNIYIT
+1942 TNAYYNTEDNNIYIT

-1985 NKRNYTNAQRE
+1985 NKRNYTDVQRE
-1996 RIVKELREVYDYTR
+1996 RIVRELREVYDYTR
-2010 EQLDKDRANSKIS
+2010 EQLDKDRVGGKIS
-2023 ETLYNSIISV
+2023 EALYNSIISV
-2033 FNKATVSDNEMTRME
+2033 FDKATVSDNETTRME

-2053 CLTQPVIVDYLN
+2053 CLTQPVIANYLN
-2065 NTAYHSEAKIDGIS
+2065 NTSYHSEAKIEGIS
-2079 KKSKSIFQKIM
+2079 QKAKSIFQKIM

-2116 LSRTAKSTSTNVPIN
+2116 LSKTSENTSNNIPIN
-2131 NTTSTTTNNGV
+2131 NTTSTTINNDA
-2142 LPVEGAPI
+2142 LPVEGTPT
-2150 STSTTTTTTT
+2150 SKPTTTSTTSPVTP
-2160 TNTTP
+2160 P
-2165 NTHPVISPNISRINT
+2165 NTSRINT
-2180 NILNDTKRELDNI
+2180 NVLDNTKQELDNV
-2193 REVFES
+2193 RRTFES
-2199 RIKRSDN
+2199 RIQRSDN
-2206 FDEDHT
+2206 FVEDHT

-2235 AYGTPSSYF
+2235 AYSTPSSYF

-2260 RLPDDYN
+2260 RLPDDYV
-2267 VPNTTND
+2267 VPNTKND

-2333 YTDKGDIY
+2333 YTDSGDIY
-2341 IYDFKTKHLGEDNAV
+2341 IYDFKTKRLGNTNAV
-2356 WSENTIN
+2356 WDEHTIN
-2363 GYYRQ
+2363 SYQQQ
-2368 VNIYRQILIANFPHL
+2368 VNIYRQILVANFPHL

-2390 SLIKFITDYPAPSKK
+2390 ALIKFITDYPAPSEK
-2405 VEYRKHPT
+2405 VEYRKHPI

-2422 NKEDNFVN
+2422 NKEDNFVD
-2430 IQDSNIKYN
+2430 IQDSNIEYN

-2444 GDKNFEKD
+2444 GDKSFEQD
-2452 HIFNIEDKDFIYE
+2452 HIFNVEDKDFIYE
-2465 ITSLPEQNE
+2465 INSLPEQNE
-2474 DTIDKQNIT
+2474 ETIDYQNIA

-2490 DDDFD
+2490 NDDFD
-2495 FDSLDFEDI
+2495 FDSFDFDDVNYREDI
-2504 DYENDIDTTD
+2504 DDTD
-2514 DIIYK
+2514 DTVFK
-2519 SNTNLIDLSVNND
+2519 SSTDLIDLNVNND
-2532 TNQSNF
+2532 TNQINF
-2538 TKEEQEILKNAPRNA
+2538 TEEEQEILNNAPRNA

-2658 LSEDIDINEYLVIG
+2658 LSEEIDINDYLVIG

-2686 FNSVEEFFNASLGG
+2686 FNSAEEFFNASLGG
-2700 KVYSV
+2700 KVYPV

-2744 KVRQYIATSSN
+2744 KVRQYIATESN
-2755 QIKSATDNIG
+2755 QIKSAIDNEDFSTTDNNI
-2765 TFDTNNDDIRYAKTE
+2765 YHAKTE

-2796 TDNPYGIQIV
+2796 TDNAYGIQIV
-2806 TTINAYID
+2806 NNMRSYID
-2814 TFPVQYR
+2814 TFPAQYR
-2821 DDIKQLLANDELNY
+2821 DNIQQLLANDELNY

>member
-1 MPNTTYTGNSLL
+1 MSNTTYTGNSLL

-118 GVGEVM
+118 GVGEVI
-124 LGTLE
+124 LGTFE

-200 LPAAGWARGLSYA
+200 LPAAGWARGLSYT

-261 GRIDKSIRNGAGIVG
+261 GRIDKSIRNGASIVG

-332 KEIARK
+332 KEIAKK

-358 KALGSIWGKGAKR
+358 KALGSIWGKGARR

-439 KGMEVATKYFDSSFT
+439 KGMEVATKYFDPSFT

-479 AFNKI
+479 VFNKI
-484 GRGLQKGSRAIE
+484 GSGLQKGSRTIE

-576 DLLKERAIRGF
+576 DLLKERAIRDF

-610 REFDKFIADNGL
+610 KEFDKFIANNGL

-674 NKLMDKEYDLQ
+674 NKLMDREYDLQ
-685 LDNISSRI
+685 LANISSRM
-693 ATANDTNTDY
+693 ATANDTNADY
-703 SVYEEKAIYDA
+703 SAYEEKAIYDA
-714 IQNTLTRLKLQRAQ
+714 IQNTLTRLKLQRTQ
-728 LKTQYENEEISKS
+728 LKAQYENEEIGKS
-741 AYELHGREIEKN
+741 AYELHDREIEKN

-783 TKDVIDTLDTFIN
+783 TKDVIDALDTFIN

-834 AKVPVTK
+834 VKVPVTK
-841 KDFEELY
+841 KDFEDLY
-848 NEFSFSMDAI
+848 NEFSFSMDAM

-871 KYLRDSDN
+871 KYLRDADD

-888 NENTENKELNDILQF
+888 NENTKNKELNDILQF

-911 SMQNGRMKGQLNSNL
+911 SMQNGRMKGQLTSNL

-935 KAERTRAENRAQE
+935 KAERNKAKEREKE

-964 EGTTTDSST
+964 EGITTSPST
-973 GSEIGT
+973 GSETRT
-979 NTTAAVP
+979 NTTAALP
-986 PITSPATL
+986 PITSSATP

-1000 APPTS
+1000 TPSTP
-1005 VPENPANDTAVSN
+1005 VPENPANDTATSSN
-1018 NEDTNGVQT
+1018 ENTNGVQT

-1044 PLDLELTDDELREQA
+1044 PLDLELTDAELREQA

-1124 RLAKITAKK
+1124 RLAEITAKK

-1183 IVETF
+1183 IVEAF

-1198 DVAINGAHI
+1198 DVTINDVHI

-1215 YILSNKD
+1215 YILSNED

-1251 FNPSRQYSAEEFF
+1251 FNSSRQYSAEEFF

-1283 SPIEPDQRTKDYRDA
+1283 SPIEPDQRTKDYTDA

-1315 AYKHGIIDREQNG
+1315 AYKHGVIDREPNG
-1328 RPKQTNISIYVNL
+1328 RPRQTHIAVYVNL

-1380 TIGPNRNIS
+1380 TIGPNGNIS

-1437 RQARKELSE
+1437 KQARKELSE

-1452 AKRILSNPFITRLLQ
+1452 AKRILSNPLITRLLQ
-1467 NENYKFYSPNA
+1467 NENYKFYSPDA

-1492 AILFYNSG
+1492 AILFYKSG
-1500 FNPSDINNGEIDNM
+1500 FNPSNINNGEIDNM
-1514 AIDSASMR
+1514 SIDYVSMR

-1638 FNEAAELKGSDIFN
+1638 FNEAVELKDSDIFN

-1671 SSHDANF
+1671 NSHDTNF

-1696 FNGFNTILLADRAKT
+1696 FNNFNTILLADRAKT
-1711 MATIAIDL
+1711 MATIAVKDS
-1719 GNNKR
+1719 NDKK
-1724 KNLITFYKKNKDGV
+1724 KNLITFYKTNKDGV
-1738 TNSNA
+1738 TNSHA
-1743 IGLYIPRLGRQIS
+1743 IGLYIPRLGRQVS
-1756 ITRIKDKKLLTGEI
+1756 ITGIRDTKLLTGEV
-1770 VTEQEIRDALNN
+1770 VTEQEIRDAINN
-1782 AILECMDSFK
+1782 AILECMASFK

-1810 KYYRRE
+1810 RYYRRE

-1832 NYGDFMLKNKG
+1832 NYGDFMLKNRG

-1885 SDLLFNDKNEKRKT
+1885 SDLLFNNKNKKRKT

-1915 IDVLLGINSGMPIVT
+1915 IDILLGTNSGMPIVT
-1930 KRVRASDKEDSD
+1930 KRVRASDIDDSD
-1942 TNAYYNVEDNNIYIT
+1942 TNAYYDTEDNNIYIT

-1985 NKRNYTNAQRE
+1985 NKQNYTNAQRE
-1996 RIVKELREVYDYTR
+1996 RIVKELREVYAYTR
-2010 EQLDKDRANSKIS
+2010 EQLGKDRTSGKIS
-2023 ETLYNSIISV
+2023 EALYNSIISV
-2033 FNKATVSDNEMTRME
+2033 FDKATVSDNEMTRME

-2065 NTAYHSEAKIDGIS
+2065 NTAYHSEANIEGIS
-2079 KKSKSIFQKIM
+2079 QKPKSIFQKIM

-2116 LSRTAKSTSTNVPIN
+2116 LSRTAESTSTNVPIN

-2142 LPVEGAPI
+2142 LPVERTPSPTPTSN
-2150 STSTTTTTTT
+2150 STSNNNQTIETT
-2160 TNTTP
+2160 
-2165 NTHPVISPNISRINT
+2165 SER
-2180 NILNDTKRELDNI
+2180 LTKVRKEID
-2193 REVFES
+2193 EVRQTFES

-2206 FDEDHT
+2206 FAEDHT

-2227 VHGKQDIG
+2227 VHGKQDLG
-2235 AYGTPSSYF
+2235 DYGTPSSYF
-2244 GNTADDAARVF
+2244 GNTADEAARVF

-2267 VPNTTND
+2267 VPNTKND

-2293 LDKKFGKGKYRVIT
+2293 LDKRFGKGRYGVIT

-2312 GGTINVNGE
+2312 GGVINVNGTD
-2321 IKTIAGTMDMIV
+2321 KTIAGTMDMIV
-2333 YTDKGDIY
+2333 YTDSGDIY

-2430 IQDSNIKYN
+2430 IQDSNIEYN

-2444 GDKNFEKD
+2444 GDENFED
-2452 HIFNIEDKDFIYE
+2452 VHIFDIKDKDFVYE
-2465 ITSLPEQNE
+2465 IKPLNEQEEESIN
-2474 DTIDKQNIT
+2474 TQNIS
-2483 GSEQIQD
+2483 GSEQIQND
-2490 DDDFD
+2490 DGDFD

-2519 SNTNLIDLSVNND
+2519 SSTNLIDLNVNND

-2538 TKEEQEILKNAPRNA
+2538 TEEEQEILKNAPRNA
-2553 EGRLLA
+2553 EGKLLA
-2559 PNGKVSNLTE
+2559 PNGKPSNLTK

-2616 VYHGNTDTNITK
+2616 VYHGSNNK
-2628 FTKGKGRYLKDG
+2628 FTTFSYDYFGRHDTGSLGKAF
-2640 NYYFSPSKSV
+2640 YFSHKNV
-2650 AESYATNG
+2650 AEAYA
-2658 LSEDIDINEYLVIG
+2658 
-2672 YNVDAN
+2672 
-2678 SEEAKYAD
+2678 EEAVDNYEGEKTLYP
-2686 FNSVEEFFNASLGG
+2686 
-2700 KVYSV
+2700 V
-2705 FLNIKNPLFSDT
+2705 FLNIRNLATDEIDNETPINFDNPLFKD
-2717 ITPKIENPYDGAITI
+2717 YDGAF
-2732 PVKDTQGTLRGE
+2732 VWGWQYA
-2744 KVRQYIATSSN
+2744 VRNPN

-2765 TFDTNNDDIRYAKTE
+2765 TFDTNNPDIRYAKTE

-2788 APAVSNGS
+2788 APAVANGS

-2806 TTINAYID
+2806 NNMRSYID
-2814 TFPVQYR
+2814 TFPAQYR